1 MKGDFDKALTH
12 YKQAVLYATESHDLI
27 GQQQYEMNVQRLNEQ
42 VSQEK
47 NEGTTILSAVTS
59 AIEQQQQQP
68 VKKDPV
74 SSWLSGLFSKK

>member
-27 GQQQYEMNVQRLNEQ
+27 GQQQYEMNVQRLNEH

-47 NEGTTILSAVTS
+47 NEGTTVLSAVTS
-59 AIEQQQQQP
+59 AIEQQQQP

-74 SSWLSGLFSKK
+74 NSWLTGLFSKK